1 MEWREYFMIEGL
13 SFFMIQVLV
22 FDIHSLT
29 PASDKVIKNQKY
41 QFLGFILMISTF
53 APSRASRADELRDI
67 CVDTIDAILLST

>member
-13 SFFMIQVLV
+13 SFFMIQVLF

-41 QFLGFILMISTF
+41 QFLGFKLMTSTF
-53 APSRASRADELRDI
+53 AFSQSSIADELRDI
-67 CVDTIDAILLST
+67 YVDTIDAILLTT